1 MQNKYVGD
9 IGDYGKYG
17 LLRDLFSSDH
27 KLGIIWYLVPDE
39 RHVNDGRYIDYLSKN
54 RFQDCDSELFL
65 ILKSIVFGGRRD
77 ITAIKQLKIFPA
89 QTVFYSEILTYSNIR
104 GNTPTGRQKR
114 LELREQ
120 WLRGALETATN
131 CDAIFLDPDN
141 GLEKDTTDDVK
152 QSSWFGVFVGTQ
164 VNLCKNMSL
173 NVEYQHTAFA
183 NAVGANV
190 VWRY

>member
-1 MQNKYVGD
+1 
-9 IGDYGKYG
+9 
-17 LLRDLFSSDH
+17 
-27 KLGIIWYLVPDE
+27 
-39 RHVNDGRYIDYLSKN
+39 
-54 RFQDCDSELFL
+54 
-65 ILKSIVFGGRRD
+65 
-77 ITAIKQLKIFPA
+77 
-89 QTVFYSEILTYSNIR
+89 
-104 GNTPTGRQKR
+104 